1 MQIINYRAS
10 AGTGK
15 TYTIKNEFA
24 DAVRDGVGATNIL
37 AMTYTEAAA
46 VELRERI
53 RKELEDRK
61 EKACGDE
68 RERYARALRELGDA
82 WICTIHGFCQ
92 RALAQYPLEAG
103 VDMSTRVDNSD
114 IYLEAG
120 FHDAL
125 FENIELIDLARQTGN
140 TKLMEAL
147 SADNYG
153 RKTVMDIAGEIHFE
167 FGDIIEPNAPAPR
180 TEIEKLLDELND
192 VRVFKT
198 IVAGNAKADN
208 VIQNI
213 DHIIG
218 RLNSYKADTCEKLK
232 NGSMQI
238 GDEIKVLKRYD
249 TAYHDNT
256 EARYIR
262 ILASKLTDKEIEK
275 AKLPCDV
282 TALPESEFDSE
293 VSALLDSVNGVK
305 LLFDRVEAIKERRGW
320 EKLNAEQVDK
330 LHAEIRKLFMC
341 LLISRTA
348 ELSKT
353 KRREAGGMSYDDMLR
368 LTARAL
374 AAPDS
379 GLLKA
384 LAEKFPVMIVDEFQD
399 TNPLQWRIIKALC
412 DYRDRYIE
420 SEPGKE
426 RDGRL
431 ILAGDPKQSIYSFQ
445 GANLATYSKAVK
457 DAVSRILSD
466 SYRFTAPLCKAL
478 NRFFEVQTDAGR
490 EGEDAENTQPA
501 QSFFGEG
508 VDFKAASTPPFDDEY
523 TEAEHK
529 IALNEGYYSLNIVSS
544 LGIDTARKKLK
555 DIEAAEKKLK
565 DEKKRYDKIKEKT
578 PEQQEEETVVESAMA
593 ALSKEKEGLEDKI
606 SASKAYFAKEYTAF
620 ICREIKRFVENDP
633 YETGKEM
640 KPFSLGDVLVLVRKK
655 KEAEPLI
662 ALFQK
667 YGIPFTFYK
676 RGGLF
681 ASEEAK
687 SLCAALKAVCLPD
700 RKNLTAA
707 LMSDLFRIEPG
718 EISRLYETGLGEY
731 EKRICKWKERLDR
744 TGDLGGTAEAILAD
758 LDIHRKALEEG
769 DYRRSANYKQ
779 LVGEIRKISVG
790 NPSVLPAL
798 EELENKIRQ
807 NERENEDEDLMP
819 LDTGNNAVR
828 IMTMHAAKGLEGRIV
843 FVLGGYSDPKSKQY
857 IRIPEATH
865 SIYVLKSK
873 KEAASDEES
882 EYLAKGKRFETEE
895 NHRLLYVA
903 LTRAKAMLYMPGYY
917 NTGLFSGVS
926 FNLNNEEDGLE
937 PLPDK
942 SFHKWYF
949 RDEPDCSEEQEQEK
963 MPCHDDCSVIY
974 IQADETEYKAVFK
987 EYTSSIDNEKGPITD
1002 LTALSVP
1009 EVKYGSL
1016 AHIGSF
1022 SSGASRRKAA
1032 GGEPPAEAE
1041 DIPGSK
1047 DDNGDEAEDYDPSE
1061 ERLPGGIYTGDLVHK
1076 AFECVYNDRDL
1087 RRAVM
1092 DLDAESPVLKLSGK
1106 NEALSE
1112 FLLDWPEL
1120 RELFGNYSRLF
1131 PSRHDFRVFVMR
1143 MLRYTLNTPLGDLG
1157 LSLGELDT
1165 VIPELAFFYKEE
1177 DRKNDYVTGSADLV
1191 FMYGDEYYIIDWKTN
1206 VSGGGYSKGN
1216 MEGIMTEHD
1225 YYRQARIYKT
1235 FVDNW
1240 LEAAGAGKR
1249 TKGVFYVFVRP
1260 AEQEHPAAVYS
1271 VPFK

>member
-1 MQIINYRAS
+1 
-10 AGTGK
+10 
-15 TYTIKNEFA
+15 IK
-24 DAVRDGVGATNIL
+24 
-37 AMTYTEAAA
+37 
-46 VELRERI
+46 
-53 RKELEDRK
+53 
-61 EKACGDE
+61 
-68 RERYARALRELGDA
+68 
-82 WICTIHGFCQ
+82 
-92 RALAQYPLEAG
+92 
-103 VDMSTRVDNSD
+103 
-114 IYLEAG
+114 
-120 FHDAL
+120 
-125 FENIELIDLARQTGN
+125 
-140 TKLMEAL
+140 
-147 SADNYG
+147 
-153 RKTVMDIAGEIHFE
+153 
-167 FGDIIEPNAPAPR
+167 
-180 TEIEKLLDELND
+180 
-192 VRVFKT
+192 
-198 IVAGNAKADN
+198 
-208 VIQNI
+208 
-213 DHIIG
+213 
-218 RLNSYKADTCEKLK
+218 EKLK
-232 NGSMQI
+232 
-238 GDEIKVLKRYD
+238 
-249 TAYHDNT
+249 
-256 EARYIR
+256 
-262 ILASKLTDKEIEK
+262 
-275 AKLPCDV
+275 
-282 TALPESEFDSE
+282 
-293 VSALLDSVNGVK
+293 
-305 LLFDRVEAIKERRGW
+305 
-320 EKLNAEQVDK
+320 
-330 LHAEIRKLFMC
+330 
-341 LLISRTA
+341 IS
-348 ELSKT
+348 
-353 KRREAGGMSYDDMLR
+353 
-368 LTARAL
+368 
-374 AAPDS
+374 
-379 GLLKA
+379 
-384 LAEKFPVMIVDEFQD
+384 
-399 TNPLQWRIIKALC
+399 
-412 DYRDRYIE
+412 
-420 SEPGKE
+420 
-426 RDGRL
+426 
-431 ILAGDPKQSIYSFQ
+431 
-445 GANLATYSKAVK
+445 
-457 DAVSRILSD
+457 
-466 SYRFTAPLCKAL
+466 
-478 NRFFEVQTDAGR
+478 
-490 EGEDAENTQPA
+490 
-501 QSFFGEG
+501 
-508 VDFKAASTPPFDDEY
+508 
-523 TEAEHK
+523 
-529 IALNEGYYSLNIVSS
+529 LNEGYHSLNLVDMYTIERIEE
-544 LGIDTARKKLK
+544 GIA
-555 DIEAAEKKLK
+555 I
-565 DEKKRYDKIKEKT
+565 
-578 PEQQEEETVVESAMA
+578 EETREPKNDFMTAV
-593 ALSKEKEGLEDKI
+593 
-606 SASKAYFAKEYTAF
+606 YPAF
-620 ICREIKRFVENDP
+620 ICREIKRFVENPP
-633 YETGKEM
+633 YETGGE
-640 KPFSLGDVLVLVRKK
+640 PFTLGDILVLIRKK
-655 KEAEPLI
+655 KEADPLI

-700 RKNLTAA
+700 RKNFTAA

-779 LVGEIRKISVG
+779 LVGEIRRISIG

-865 SIYVLKSK
+865 SIYVLKSNNDS
-873 KEAASDEES
+873 ASDEES
-882 EYLAKGKRFETEE
+882 KYLTKGKRFEREE

-903 LTRAKAMLYMPGYY
+903 MTRAQSMVYMPGNYTKGIYTQVNY
-917 NTGLFSGVS
+917 NLKSESGAGDDTDIKTRPLLDTQDLPGEFMQRPELLKGFELIDV
-926 FNLNNEEDGLE
+926 EED
-937 PLPDK
+937 
-942 SFHKWYF
+942 S
-949 RDEPDCSEEQEQEK
+949 S
-963 MPCHDDCSVIY
+963 
-974 IQADETEYKAVFK
+974 AYKAVFSK
-987 EYTSSIDNEKGPITD
+987 LADREDQAAEGA
-1002 LTALSVP
+1002 ALDVP